1 MISRNFHLNLA
12 RRLSE
17 KQKIEIIRDFTSGL
31 TIDCLSKKFAC
42 TKLTITRNL
51 KNNLGVSKYK
61 ELINK
66 NKKLEEKNFG
76 NKNVLNIELEN
87 KTDQKIFKLKSEDI
101 PDSKSE
107 QSEENLV
114 PSSPFVEITPL
125 HYEIE
130 NTPRQ
135 DFSSVPISEID
146 FPQTVYM
153 IVDKN
158 IELQVKQLKDYPEWS
173 FLSLDDLNRK
183 TIEIFF
189 DLKTA
194 KRFCNKEQK
203 VLKVPNTNVF
213 KIVAPIL
220 VEKGI
225 SRIVSSDQLI
235 SL

>member
-1 MISRNFHLNLA
+1 MA
-12 RRLSE
+12 KRLSE
-17 KQKIEIIRDFTSGL
+17 KQKIEIIRNFTSGL
-31 TIDCLSKKFAC
+31 TIDSLSKKFDC

-51 KNNLGVSKYK
+51 KKNLGVLKYK

-66 NKKLEEKNFG
+66 NKKLEEKNIP
-76 NKNVLNIELEN
+76 NKNVFNIELEN
-87 KTDQKIFKLKSEDI
+87 KSDQKIFNLKSEDI
-101 PDSKSE
+101 PRSKSE
-107 QSEENLV
+107 QNEENLV
-114 PSSPFVEITPL
+114 PLSSFVEITPL
-125 HYEIE
+125 DYEIE
-130 NTPRQ
+130 NTPRK
-135 DFSSVPISEID
+135 DFSSVPISDID

-153 IVDKN
+153 IVGKT

-173 FLSLDDLNRK
+173 FLSIDDLNRK

-220 VEKGI
+220 VERGI
-225 SRIVSSDQLI
+225 SRIVSTDQLI